1 MPSLTNLLPRI
12 APTLRLT
19 TSALYERQRALVR
32 MKLLPT
38 PEGRGRGSGAE
49 ATADTVAMLVVS
61 VLATDSLSET
71 ELYVQALAKSAYLD
85 LKKGKISTCPFTATQ
100 IFVEAVACTLAV
112 EKLAKFRPS
121 IVVSRDT
128 LSSRIEWHRSRR
140 IEVSY
145 FGSPPGVNSEYIDR
159 EIRLSFPALL
169 TIKNELR
176 ASLSQ
181 APIGVEK

>member
-1 MPSLTNLLPRI
+1 MPSLTSLLPRI

-32 MKLLPT
+32 MKMLPT

-49 ATADTVAMLVVS
+49 ATADTVAVLLVS
-61 VLATDSLSET
+61 VLATDSLSES
-71 ELYVQALAKSAYLD
+71 EVLVQALAQAAFIDTTKEI
-85 LKKGKISTCPFTATQ
+85 ISTCPFTAEQ
-100 IFVEAVACTLAV
+100 LFVDAVARTLAD

-121 IVVSRDT
+121 IVVSRG
-128 LSSRIEWHRSRR
+128 SHARIHWHRSRR
-140 IEVSY
+140 TEVSY
-145 FGSPPGVNSEYIDR
+145 FGSPPEANSEYINR

-176 ASLSQ
+176 ASLSR
-181 APIGVEK
+181 APIGAEK

>member
-1 MPSLTNLLPRI
+1 MPSLTSFLPRI

-32 MKLLPT
+32 MKMLAT

-49 ATADTVAMLVVS
+49 ANADTVAVLLVS

-71 ELYVQALAKSAYLD
+71 GLYVQALAKAAFLD
-85 LKKGKISTCPFTATQ
+85 TAKRKISICPFTAKQ
-100 IFVEAVACTLAV
+100 VFVKALACTLAD

-121 IVVSRDT
+121 IVVSRDKGGA
-128 LSSRIEWHRSRR
+128 RIHWHRSRR
-140 IEVSY
+140 TEVSY
-145 FGSPPGVNSEYIDR
+145 FGSPPEMMSDYIDR
-159 EIRLSFPALL
+159 EIRLPFPALL

-176 ASLSQ
+176 ASLSH
-181 APIGVEK
+181 APIGAEK